1 MTSSS
6 SHKGPPLRGLFPF
19 RDLSINRKLHLIMM
33 VIATLILT
41 VTCAAFVLIETQSFK
56 QSMVRDL
63 GTLAHVIGHNA
74 SAALTFFDR
83 ADAGETLRTLK
94 DKKSVIAAWL
104 YTREGALLAT
114 YRREGAP
121 PLSTPPSLKG
131 SSHRFENG
139 RLVLCRRILL
149 NKEDIGRICL
159 VSRLTDMH
167 AILKRNIWLVAAV
180 LLGSSLLTYLLAFRL
195 RKFISDPI
203 LDLARLARV
212 VSKEKNYE
220 VRAEKP
226 GDDELGSLFDSFN
239 QMLQEIHERD
249 TALVEAKRVAETS
262 AQETRNLLASV
273 EQINQELERE
283 VRERKRVEEEIMR
296 HRHQLEE
303 LVNWRTHQ
311 LTEANLQLQDEI
323 EERRNAERTIRSAL
337 EEKTVLL
344 GEIHHRVKNNL
355 QIIASLLELSR
366 HRAKSPEAADQLSE
380 AHAKIFT
387 MALIHSQ
394 LYQTDRFD
402 QVDMTRHARELFSHL
417 STLYA
422 RDRCI
427 TPEFRISSIRLPV
440 TQAIPC
446 ALVLNELLSNAF
458 KYAFDGRSEG
468 VVIIAMEQE
477 ADTSM
482 IHLEVRDNG
491 VGIPKDIDIDRTDSL
506 GLKLV
511 RNLVHRQL
519 QGQLQFQ
526 YDHGTTVKISFPLPQ
541 GRVPHA

>member
-1 MTSSS
+1 MTFSSF
-6 SHKGPPLRGLFPF
+6 HNGKAFQGLFPF

-33 VIATLILT
+33 VIATLIMT

-74 SAALTFFDR
+74 SAALTFSDR

-94 DKKSVIAAWL
+94 DKKSVTAAWL
-104 YTREGALLAT
+104 YTRGGVLLAT
-114 YRREGAP
+114 YSRDGAP
-121 PLSTPPSLKG
+121 SLSTPPSLEG
-131 SSHRFENG
+131 SSHRFESG

-149 NKEDIGRICL
+149 NEEDIGKICL

-180 LLGSSLLTYLLAFRL
+180 LLGSFLLTYLLAFRL
-195 RKFISDPI
+195 RKVISDPI

-220 VRAEKP
+220 VRAEKH
-226 GDDELGSLFDSFN
+226 GDDELGSLFDAFN
-239 QMLQEIHERD
+239 RMLQEIHERD
-249 TALVEAKRVAETS
+249 TALVEAKRAAETS
-262 AQETRNLLASV
+262 AQETKDLLASV

-283 VRERKRVEEEIMR
+283 VQERKRVEAELMR
-296 HRHQLEE
+296 HRLQLEE
-303 LVNWRTHQ
+303 LVGWRTYQ
-311 LTEANLQLQDEI
+311 LTEANLQLKNEI
-323 EERRNAERTIRSAL
+323 EERRSAERTIRSAL

-355 QIIASLLELSR
+355 QIVASLLELSR
-366 HRAKSPEAADQLSE
+366 HRAKSSEAVNQLSE

-387 MALIHSQ
+387 MSLIHSQ
-394 LYQTDRFD
+394 LYQTDHFD
-402 QVDMTRHARELFSHL
+402 QVDMTRHARELFTHL

-422 RDRCI
+422 KDRCI
-427 TPEFRISSIRLPV
+427 TPEFRISSLRLPV

-458 KYAFDGRSEG
+458 KYAFDGRPEG
-468 VVIIAMEQE
+468 VVIIAMDQE
-477 ADTSM
+477 ADAST
-482 IHLEVRDNG
+482 IHLEVKDNG
-491 VGIPKDIDIDRTDSL
+491 VGIPEDIDIDRTDSL

-511 RNLVHRQL
+511 RNLVYRQL
-519 QGQLQFQ
+519 RGKLQLRC
-526 YDHGTTVKISFPLPQ
+526 DHGTTIRISFPLP
-541 GRVPHA
+541 